1 MGSRKIKN
9 WIAFPLVKE
18 KEIKRRQDIVKSLV
32 KDEDMSEDLMHNF
45 DHLIDIERVMTKIA
59 TYRVN
64 PRDLVQLGY
73 SLMRV
78 SEIKKVLGSS
88 KSKDLKIFGKRIPKT
103 KKHFDLI
110 FKTLNQEAPVQ
121 INKGSVIID
130 NFSKELDELRSI
142 HESGKEYLD
151 QILERETEKTKIP
164 SLKISFNNVF
174 LYYIEVRNT
183 HKDKVPEE
191 WIRKQTLV
199 NAERYILSLIHI

>member
-1 MGSRKIKN
+1 MERKNRKRKN
-9 WIAFPLVKE
+9 PNVHVLQYFGLYNKY
-18 KEIKRRQDIVKSLV
+18 
-32 KDEDMSEDLMHNF
+32 
-45 DHLIDIERVMTKIA
+45 HLLDYK
-59 TYRVN
+59 
-64 PRDLVQLGY
+64 
-73 SLMRV
+73 
-78 SEIKKVLGSS
+78 IKKVLGSS
-88 KSKDLKIFGKRIPKT
+88 KSKDLKNFGKRIPKT

-174 LYYIEVRNT
+174 ACHNFKI
-183 HKDKVPEE
+183 
-191 WIRKQTLV
+191 
-199 NAERYILSLIHI
+199 S